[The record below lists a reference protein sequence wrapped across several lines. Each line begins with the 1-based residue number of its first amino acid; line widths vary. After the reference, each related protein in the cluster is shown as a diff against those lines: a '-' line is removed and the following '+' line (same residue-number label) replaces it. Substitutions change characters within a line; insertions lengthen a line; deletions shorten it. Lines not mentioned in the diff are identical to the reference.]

1 MFKNKLE
8 LTLKITISFEELQET
23 FMNLLNK
30 FFSLKE
36 TKAKYNKQE
45 NICVSLTRKAKRD
58 YYQSLDLNNMCNIRK
73 FWATVKPLF
82 SNKIKLAKNI
92 VLG

>member
-8 LTLKITISFEELQET
+8 LTLRITISFEELQET
-23 FMNLLNK
+23 FI
-30 FFSLKE
+30 E
-36 TKAKYNKQE
+36 AKAKYNKQE

-58 YYQSLDLNNMCNIRK
+58 YYQSLDLNNMCNIRE